1 MTTPRPLN
9 RTDLRER
16 EDLVEDSYLSVVAAA
31 AVSRV
36 LAAGSSR
43 AGELEGSLQEREL
56 LHHAATDRRSCRQ
69 VINAQLSRSSS
80 KQL

>member
-9 RTDLRER
+9 RTDLQRER
-16 EDLVEDSYLSVVAAA
+16 EDLLEDSYFSVAAAA

-43 AGELEGSLQEREL
+43 AGELEAGLQEREL
-56 LHHAATDRRSCRQ
+56 LHHAVPQTAGAAGR
-69 VINAQLSRSSS
+69 
-80 KQL
+80 

>member
-1 MTTPRPLN
+1 MN

-16 EDLVEDSYLSVVAAA
+16 DDLVEDSYFSVAAAA

-43 AGELEGSLQEREL
+43 ELEGGLQEREL
-56 LHHAATDRRSCRQ
+56 LHHAVPQTAGAAGR
-69 VINAQLSRSSS
+69 
-80 KQL
+80 

>member
-9 RTDLRER
+9 RTDLQRER
-16 EDLVEDSYLSVVAAA
+16 EDLLEDSYFSVAAAA

-43 AGELEGSLQEREL
+43 AGELEGGLGLQEREL
-56 LHHAATDRRSCRQ
+56 LHHAVPQTAGAAGR
-69 VINAQLSRSSS
+69 
-80 KQL
+80 